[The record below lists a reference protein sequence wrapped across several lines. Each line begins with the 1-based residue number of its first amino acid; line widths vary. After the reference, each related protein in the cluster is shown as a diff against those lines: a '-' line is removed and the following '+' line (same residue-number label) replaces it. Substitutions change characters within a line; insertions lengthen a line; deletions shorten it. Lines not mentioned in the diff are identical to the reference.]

1 MENNRYRLKQDRQV
15 DRRTKVLKTDILIE
29 VWHDLDN
36 DQMMMK
42 VEKTGDQFTILKSE
56 LIKL

>member
-1 MENNRYRLKQDRQV
+1 MENKYKLKQDRQV

-36 DQMMMK
+36 DQMMVK

-56 LIKL
+56 LIKIT

>member
-1 MENNRYRLKQDRQV
+1 MQNKYRLKQDRQV
-15 DRRTKVLKTDILIE
+15 DRRTKVLKTDVLIE

-42 VEKTGDQFTILKSE
+42 VEKTGDQFTIFKHE

>member
-1 MENNRYRLKQDRQV
+1 MQNKYRLKQDRQV

-36 DQMMMK
+36 DQMMVK
-42 VEKTGDQFTILKSE
+42 VEKTGDQFTILKHE
-56 LIKL
+56 LIKIT